1 MTTTTQ
7 TMTLREAL
15 EIGLK
20 CLAEADGA
28 LSGPANGRLWRCFGP
43 WSRMAE
49 TALAAGDEEATLA
62 PQPPASLG
70 AAVPSG
76 DAGRG

>member
-49 TALAAGDEEATLA
+49 TALAAEDAFA
-62 PQPPASLG
+62 PQPLAPVG
-70 AAVPSG
+70 AAAPTG
-76 DAGRG
+76 DAGRR